1 MENVKND
8 NGGRI
13 VVCFNGAA
21 SGASPNTGKG
31 KLLGVG
37 PGVKKQG
44 QGRKE
49 WPLPWV
55 GRKVNIC

>member
-31 KLLGVG
+31 KLLG
-37 PGVKKQG
+37 PGGKKTRTRKERV
-44 QGRKE
+44 GRKE
-49 WPLPWV
+49 GKYLLT
-55 GRKVNIC
+55 